1 MSDSSSGLR
10 YSDSSNEHSAPLLA
24 KSTQGATYLILLQI
38 GSRALTFLVNQVLLR
53 YLSPDLLGISTQ
65 LDLYSTSVLYFARE
79 SLRVALQRQAS
90 GTRSPK
96 LKENGE
102 DQRKQKT
109 AKSYDEFEKI
119 QEAVNL
125 SYIAI
130 GLGVPLAC
138 IFGYLYFRSADAA
151 VLRTPFIRE
160 SLITY
165 TVSTMLELV
174 SEPCFIVSQQQ
185 MLYGTRASA
194 ESLATFT
201 RCILT
206 CASAIWAS
214 RSNMGL
220 GALPFAIGQLSYAI
234 VLNLVYQFKIMHLST
249 QKNFSLLPKRVNSP
263 SPTLT
268 LSYFSTPHITLASNL
283 YAQSVFKHLLTTGDA
298 LLIAAL
304 TSLESQGA
312 YTLAANY
319 GGLLA
324 RTIFQPIEESSRS
337 LFGRLLPS
345 QAPRQPPLPPS
356 TPPPPTQRPTQPSRE
371 TLQASSYLLYILRLY
386 TLLSLPLLALAPP
399 LCPTFLSFLAGPRWR
414 NTAAPGVL
422 AAYVYYIPLLAVN
435 GILEAYVAATATPHQ
450 LRAQSVAMVGFSA
463 AMGVTGW
470 LSLRVWRWGARG
482 LVVSNAVGMAVRIAW
497 SWGFVGRDLE
507 ERGVLVV
514 GKGVLPRWQT
524 AVVSLVA
531 GWVMRGLNLEIEK
544 GWGGLWR
551 AVGVVGGY
559 GVTL

>member
-1 MSDSSSGLR
+1 MSDASSG
-10 YSDSSNEHSAPLLA
+10 SIQQPAPLLA

-53 YLSPDLLGISTQ
+53 YLSPELLGISTQ

-90 GTRSPK
+90 GVRSPK
-96 LKENGE
+96 LKEDGE
-102 DQRKQKT
+102 DPRKQKT
-109 AKSYDEFEKI
+109 DKSYDEELEKI

-125 SYIAI
+125 SYIAV

-138 IFGYLYFRSADAA
+138 FFGYLYFRSADAA
-151 VLRTPFIRE
+151 VLRTPFILE

-165 TVSTMLELV
+165 TVSAMLELFG
-174 SEPCFIVSQQQ
+174 EPCFIVSQQQ

-206 CASAIWAS
+206 CASAIWTS
-214 RSNMGL
+214 RSNIGS
-220 GALPFAIGQLSYAI
+220 GALPFAIGQLGYAI
-234 VLNLVYQFKIMHLST
+234 VLNLVYQLKIMPLRT
-249 QKNFSLLPKRVNSP
+249 QKSFSLLPKRVNSP
-263 SPTLT
+263 SSTLT
-268 LSYFSTPHITLASNL
+268 LSYFPTPHITLASNL

-298 LLIAAL
+298 LLIAVL
-304 TSLESQGA
+304 TSLESQGS

-345 QAPRQPPLPPS
+345 RAPHQPPPS
-356 TPPPPTQRPTQPSRE
+356 TPRPLTQRSTQPSRE

-399 LCPTFLSFLAGPRWR
+399 LCPTFLSLLAGPRWR

-422 AAYVYYIPLLAVN
+422 AAYIYYIPLLAVN

-470 LSLRVWRWGARG
+470 LSLRVWGWGARG
-482 LVVSNAVGMAVRIAW
+482 LVVSNAVGMGARIAW
-497 SWGFVGRDLE
+497 SWGFVGRDLA
-507 ERGVLVV
+507 ERGASV
-514 GKGVLPRWQT
+514 GGKEVLPRWQT
-524 AVVSLVA
+524 AAVSLAA
-531 GWVMRGLNLEIEK
+531 GWVMRGLDLETEG
-544 GWGGLWR
+544 GWRGLLKT
-551 AVGVVGGY
+551 VGVAGGY
-559 GVTL
+559 GIAL